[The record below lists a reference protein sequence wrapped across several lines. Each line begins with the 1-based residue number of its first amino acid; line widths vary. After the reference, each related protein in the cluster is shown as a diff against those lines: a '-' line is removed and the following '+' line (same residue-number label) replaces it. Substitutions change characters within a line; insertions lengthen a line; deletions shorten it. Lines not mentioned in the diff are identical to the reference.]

1 MKDGQPGD
9 GEGIRGVNGDEGLNT
24 ILCITPILT
33 ILTISPP
40 QGGCTLIYCSTW
52 QALADGRQYCDQIL
66 YGGCITACN
75 NIQYPDYQDLP
86 GQYSTL
92 VAAPACA
99 VCG

>member
-9 GEGIRGVNGDEGLNT
+9 GEGIRGVNGDDGLNT
-24 ILCITPILT
+24 ILYITPILT

-52 QALADGRQYCDQIL
+52 QALADGRLYCDQIL
-66 YGGCITACN
+66 YGGCITAWI
-75 NIQYPDYQDLP
+75 IQYHDYQDLP

-92 VAAPACA
+92 VSTPACA
-99 VCG
+99 LCG